1 MFNLSPGW
9 KATQMEQSWKTLDPI
24 YLMIAFYLPKWAIKA
39 SDKQRPGF
47 LWNDEEQAKKAAIV
61 VAFLD

>member
-1 MFNLSPGW
+1 
-9 KATQMEQSWKTLDPI
+9 MEQSWKTLDPI